1 MSIRIRKANP
11 ADAGLMARVHIDSM
25 RTTYKGIMPDEYLA
39 SLSYGGR
46 ESRWVQILTA
56 DRAPASNLVAE
67 TDGGE
72 IVGFAGGGPEREGD
86 STYRGEL
93 YAIYLLEEHQRKGL
107 GRRLV
112 SAFARQLLTDG
123 YDSMLV
129 WVLEENHPARQF
141 YESLGGKQVGRKTI
155 LSGNP
160 DVIEVS
166 YGWTDIGDLAGRHSS
181 NA

>member
-1 MSIRIRKANP
+1 
-11 ADAGLMARVHIDSM
+11 MARVHIDST

-39 SLSYGGR
+39 SLSYGDR

-56 DRAPASNLVAE
+56 DRPSAGNFVAE
-67 TDGGE
+67 IDGGE

-86 STYRGEL
+86 GTYRGEL

-112 SAFARQLLTDG
+112 SALARQLLSDG

-129 WVLEENHPARQF
+129 WVLEENQPAQQF

-155 LSGNP
+155 TIRGADL
-160 DVIEVS
+160 IELS
-166 YGWTDIGDLAGRHSS
+166 YGWTDIADLACREIVR
-181 NA
+181 